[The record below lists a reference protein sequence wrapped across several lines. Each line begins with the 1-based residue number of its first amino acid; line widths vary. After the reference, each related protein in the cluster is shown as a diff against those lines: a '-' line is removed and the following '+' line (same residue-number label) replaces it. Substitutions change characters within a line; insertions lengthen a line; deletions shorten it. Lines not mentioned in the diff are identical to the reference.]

1 MRLRLASTRV
11 LAGYTFLLLLLG
23 GCANMGSYEQG
34 VDADG
39 LLSATTADRV
49 DVVEAAVKS
58 GQVSVNQKIP
68 APAYA
73 EGAPLLTIAARAGSL
88 DVMRFLIKSG
98 ADVNAPTPAH
108 ETPLMLAAYFYLDGP
123 TGSMF
128 ERHEKATRMLVE
140 SGANLENERYNYT
153 PLAYAAYQGHD
164 HIVRYLIERGAN
176 VNADAENGTTYV
188 NTPLMMAVMQGHEKV
203 ALRLLRAGADARVRV
218 QGGHTAR
225 ELAQKYQGQDLLPY
239 LACAERLNPGETFS
253 QRCEGGSRA
262 AAPAAS
268 VQTAHTWR

>member
-1 MRLRLASTRV
+1 MSLRLPSVRI
-11 LAGYTFLLLLLG
+11 LAGSAVLLLSLG

-34 VDADG
+34 ADADG
-39 LLSATTADRV
+39 LLNAITADRA
-49 DVVEAAVKS
+49 DVIEAAVKS
-58 GQVSVNQKIP
+58 GKVSVNQKIP

-88 DVMRFLIKSG
+88 DVMRYLIKAG
-98 ADVNAPTPAH
+98 ADVNARTPAN
-108 ETPLMLAAYFYLDGP
+108 ETALMLAAYFYLEGSAS
-123 TGSMF
+123 SMF

-188 NTPLMMAVMQGHEKV
+188 NTPLMMAAMQGHEKV
-203 ALRLLRAGADARVRV
+203 TLRLLRAGADARVRV
-218 QGGHTAR
+218 HGGHTAR
-225 ELAQKYQGQDLLPY
+225 ELAQKYQGRDLIPY
-239 LACAERLNPGETFS
+239 LACAERLSPGETFS
-253 QRCEGGSRA
+253 QKCEDGSRA
-262 AAPAAS
+262 AAPGAS
-268 VQTAHTWR
+268 VQTAHTAR